1 MNYLIDTHILL
12 WSLFEP
18 SKIKSSIQEILKDRN
33 NTIYV
38 SKISFWE
45 ISLKYS
51 LGKIEIEGLYPE
63 EIEKGTLKLGY
74 EIKDIE
80 TNEVLSYYKLAKIK
94 DHKDPFDRM
103 LIWQSIKNKYILISR
118 DSSFENYKDIG
129 LKSIY

>member
-1 MNYLIDTHILL
+1 MNYLIDTHILI

-18 SKIKSSIQEILKDRN
+18 DKIKGTIQEILKDRN

-51 LGKIEIEGLYPE
+51 LGKFEIEGLHPE

-80 TNEVLSYYKLAKIK
+80 TDELLSYYKLVQIK

-118 DSSFENYKDIG
+118 DSRIENYKDTG